1 MLVHRKD
8 DSNGLLILINVLE
21 FIAVIINYCASLH
34 SITRTKI
41 KDDPHLILLNIT
53 NNASALS
60 WTNHTYRKKNQD
72 WPLICLLF
80 LLTAHQL
87 TTEHKFPMDQHR

>member
-60 WTNHTYRKKNQD
+60 WTNHTYRKN
-72 WPLICLLF
+72 PRLAAYLLVVS
-80 LLTAHQL
+80 AHCSS
-87 TTEHKFPMDQHR
+87 THY